1 MHFGFKHK
9 VEEEKLLKI
18 KCVWEHNG
26 NDSLIYSGN
35 LIGAYTRGVSKE
47 DALKK
52 MESEI
57 ISYCAWAG
65 QSVTLPLDIII
76 TQEKVSELN
85 IRDADSDVIFDSERT
100 GLTISEYNRLKEL
113 ALKSAADFYRLYD
126 SFPDKN
132 KSCLPERDTFYG
144 KVPRTA
150 KEMYQHTKNVTSYYW
165 GEIGVEVG
173 NEGTILEN
181 RTQGFEILEKNVNF
195 LESNVL
201 EGSYGELWSLSKALR
216 RFIWHDR
223 IHAKALY
230 RMGIK
235 TFGIEQIP
243 NIFNFEI

>member
-1 MHFGFKHK
+1 M
-9 VEEEKLLKI
+9 KI

-26 NDSLIYSGN
+26 NDSLIYSCN
-35 LIGAYTRGVSKE
+35 LIGAFTRGVSKE

-144 KVPRTA
+144 KIPRTA
-150 KEMYQHTKNVTSYYW
+150 EAMYQHTKNVNSYYW

-195 LESNVL
+195 LE
-201 EGSYGELWSLSKALR
+201 GSYGELWSLSKVLR

-223 IHAKALY
+223 IHAKAMY

>member
-1 MHFGFKHK
+1 M
-9 VEEEKLLKI
+9 KI

-26 NDSLIYSGN
+26 NDSLLYSGN
-35 LIGAYTRGVSKE
+35 FIGAFTRGVSKE

-52 MESEI
+52 MECEI

-100 GLTISEYNRLKEL
+100 RLTNNEYYRLKEL
-113 ALKSAADFYRLYD
+113 ALKSATDFYKLYD
-126 SFPDKN
+126 SFPNKN

-144 KVPRTA
+144 KAPRTA
-150 KEMYQHTKNVTSYYW
+150 EEMYQHTKNVNSYYW
-165 GEIGVEVG
+165 GEIGIEVG
-173 NEGTILEN
+173 NDGTILEN
-181 RTQGFEILEKNVNF
+181 RTQGFEILEKNDDF
-195 LESNVL
+195 LASNVL
-201 EGSYGELWSLSKALR
+201 EGSYGELWSLSKVLR

>member
-1 MHFGFKHK
+1 M
-9 VEEEKLLKI
+9 KI

-76 TQEKVSELN
+76 TQEKISELN

-100 GLTISEYNRLKEL
+100 GLTISDYNRLKEL

-150 KEMYQHTKNVTSYYW
+150 EEMYQHTKNVNSYYW
-165 GEIGVEVG
+165 GEIGEEVG

-181 RTQGFEILEKNVNF
+181 RTRGFEILEKSDGF
-195 LESNVL
+195 LEANVL
-201 EGSYGELWSLSKALR
+201 EGSYGELWSLSKVLR

-243 NIFNFEI
+243 NIFNFDI

>member
-1 MHFGFKHK
+1 M
-9 VEEEKLLKI
+9 KI

-100 GLTISEYNRLKEL
+100 GLTISDYNRLKEL
-113 ALKSAADFYRLYD
+113 ALESAADFYRLYD

-150 KEMYQHTKNVTSYYW
+150 EEMYQHTKNVNSYYW

-195 LESNVL
+195 LEANVL
-201 EGSYGELWSLSKALR
+201 EGSYGELWSLSKVLR

-243 NIFNFEI
+243 NIFKFEI

>member
-1 MHFGFKHK
+1 M
-9 VEEEKLLKI
+9 KI

-100 GLTISEYNRLKEL
+100 GLINSDYNMLKEL

-126 SFPDKN
+126 SLPDKN

-150 KEMYQHTKNVTSYYW
+150 KEMYQHTKNVNSYYW

-181 RTQGFEILEKNVNF
+181 RTRGFEILEKSDGF
-195 LESNVL
+195 LEANVL
-201 EGSYGELWSLSKALR
+201 EGSYGELWSLSKVLR

>member
-1 MHFGFKHK
+1 M
-9 VEEEKLLKI
+9 KI

-26 NDSLIYSGN
+26 NDSLIYSCN
-35 LIGAYTRGVSKE
+35 LIGAFTRGVSKE

-132 KSCLPERDTFYG
+132 KSCLPERETFYG

-150 KEMYQHTKNVTSYYW
+150 KEMYQHTKNVNSYYW

>member
-1 MHFGFKHK
+1 M
-9 VEEEKLLKI
+9 KI

-26 NDSLIYSGN
+26 NDSLLYSGN
-35 LIGAYTRGVSKE
+35 FIGAFTRGVSKE

-57 ISYCAWAG
+57 ISYCAWTS

-85 IRDADSDVIFDSERT
+85 VRDADSDVIFDSEQT
-100 GLTISEYNRLKEL
+100 GLTNSDYNRLKEL
-113 ALKSAADFYRLYD
+113 ALKSATDFYKLYD
-126 SFPDKN
+126 SFSDKN

-150 KEMYQHTKNVTSYYW
+150 EEMYQHTKNVNSYYW
-165 GEIGVEVG
+165 GEIGVEIG

-181 RTQGFEILEKNVNF
+181 RTRGFEILEKSDDF
-195 LESNVL
+195 LASKVL
-201 EGSYGELWSLSKALR
+201 EGSYGELWSLSKVLR

-223 IHAKALY
+223 IHAKAMY
-230 RMGIK
+230 RMGIR

-243 NIFNFEI
+243 NIFKFEI

>member
-1 MHFGFKHK
+1 M
-9 VEEEKLLKI
+9 KI

-35 LIGAYTRGVSKE
+35 LIGAFTRGVSKE

-100 GLTISEYNRLKEL
+100 GLTISDYNRLKEL

-150 KEMYQHTKNVTSYYW
+150 KEMYKHTKNVNSYYW

-181 RTQGFEILEKNVNF
+181 RTRGFEILEKSDGF
-195 LESNVL
+195 LEANVL
-201 EGSYGELWSLSKALR
+201 EGSYGELWSLSKVLR

-223 IHAKALY
+223 SHAKALY

>member
-1 MHFGFKHK
+1 M
-9 VEEEKLLKI
+9 KI

-100 GLTISEYNRLKEL
+100 GLTISDYNRLKEL

-150 KEMYQHTKNVTSYYW
+150 EEMYQHTKNVNSYYW

-181 RTQGFEILEKNVNF
+181 RTRGFEILEKRDGF
-195 LESNVL
+195 LEANVL
-201 EGSYGELWSLSKALR
+201 EGSYGELWSLSKVLR

-243 NIFNFEI
+243 NIFKFEI

>member
-1 MHFGFKHK
+1 M
-9 VEEEKLLKI
+9 KI

-52 MESEI
+52 MEREI
-57 ISYCAWAG
+57 ISYCAWTG

-76 TQEKVSELN
+76 TQENVSELS

-100 GLTISEYNRLKEL
+100 GLINSDYNMLKEL

-126 SFPDKN
+126 SLPDKN

-150 KEMYQHTKNVTSYYW
+150 KEMYQHTKNVNSYYW

-181 RTQGFEILEKNVNF
+181 RTRGFEILEKSDGF
-195 LESNVL
+195 LEANVL
-201 EGSYGELWSLSKALR
+201 EGSYGELWSLSKVLR

-243 NIFNFEI
+243 NIFKFEI

>member
-1 MHFGFKHK
+1 M
-9 VEEEKLLKI
+9 KI
-18 KCVWEHNG
+18 KCIWEHNG
-26 NDSLIYSGN
+26 NDSLLYSGN
-35 LIGAYTRGVSKE
+35 FIGAFTRGVSKE

-52 MESEI
+52 MESES
-57 ISYCAWAG
+57 ISYCAWTS

-85 IRDADSDVIFDSERT
+85 VRDADSDVIFDSERT
-100 GLTISEYNRLKEL
+100 GLTISDYNRLKEL
-113 ALKSAADFYRLYD
+113 ALKSATDFYRLYD

-150 KEMYQHTKNVTSYYW
+150 EEMYQHTKNVNSYYW

-181 RTQGFEILEKNVNF
+181 RIRGFEILEKSDGF
-195 LESNVL
+195 LGANVL
-201 EGSYGELWSLSKALR
+201 EGSYGELWSLSKVLR
-216 RFIWHDR
+216 RFLWHDR
-223 IHAKALY
+223 IHAKAMY

-243 NIFNFEI
+243 NLFNFEI

>member
-1 MHFGFKHK
+1 M
-9 VEEEKLLKI
+9 KI

-100 GLTISEYNRLKEL
+100 GLTISDYNRLKEL

-132 KSCLPERDTFYG
+132 KSCLPERDTFYD

-150 KEMYQHTKNVTSYYW
+150 EEMYQHTKNVNSYYW

-181 RTQGFEILEKNVNF
+181 RTRGFEILEKSDGF
-195 LESNVL
+195 LEANVL
-201 EGSYGELWSLSKALR
+201 EGSYGELWSLSKVLR

>member
-1 MHFGFKHK
+1 M
-9 VEEEKLLKI
+9 KI

-26 NDSLIYSGN
+26 NDSLLYSGN
-35 LIGAYTRGVSKE
+35 FIGAYTRGVSKE

-85 IRDADSDVIFDSERT
+85 VRDADSDVIFDSERT
-100 GLTISEYNRLKEL
+100 GLTISDYNRLKEL
-113 ALKSAADFYRLYD
+113 ALKSADDFYRLYE

-150 KEMYQHTKNVTSYYW
+150 EEMYQHTKNVNSYYW

-173 NEGTILEN
+173 NEGTILES
-181 RTQGFEILEKNVNF
+181 RTQGFEILEKNDNF
-195 LESNVL
+195 LEANVL
-201 EGSYGELWSLSKALR
+201 EGSYGELWSLSKVLR

>member
-1 MHFGFKHK
+1 M
-9 VEEEKLLKI
+9 KI
-18 KCVWEHNG
+18 KCIWEHNG
-26 NDSLIYSGN
+26 NDSLLYSGN
-35 LIGAYTRGVSKE
+35 FIGAFTRGVSKE

-57 ISYCAWAG
+57 ISYCAWTS

-85 IRDADSDVIFDSERT
+85 VRDADSDVIFDSERT
-100 GLTISEYNRLKEL
+100 GLTISDYNRLKEL
-113 ALKSAADFYRLYD
+113 ALKSATDFYRLYD

-150 KEMYQHTKNVTSYYW
+150 EEMYQHTKNVNSYYW

-181 RTQGFEILEKNVNF
+181 RIRGFEILEKSDGF
-195 LESNVL
+195 LGANVL
-201 EGSYGELWSLSKALR
+201 EGSYGELWSLSKVLR

-223 IHAKALY
+223 IHAKAMY

>member
-1 MHFGFKHK
+1 
-9 VEEEKLLKI
+9 LKI

-26 NDSLIYSGN
+26 NDSLLYSGN
-35 LIGAYTRGVSKE
+35 FIGAFTRGVSKK

-57 ISYCAWAG
+57 ISYCAWAV

-100 GLTISEYNRLKEL
+100 GLTISDYNRLKEL
-113 ALKSAADFYRLYD
+113 ALKSATDFYRLYD

-132 KSCLPERDTFYG
+132 KSCLPERETFYG

-150 KEMYQHTKNVTSYYW
+150 KEMYQHTKNVNSYYW
-165 GEIGVEVG
+165 GEIGVEAG
-173 NEGTILEN
+173 NEGTILES
-181 RTQGFEILEKNVNF
+181 RIRGFEILEKSDGF
-195 LESNVL
+195 LMSNVL
-201 EGSYGELWSLSKALR
+201 EGSYGELWSLSKVLR

-235 TFGIEQIP
+235 TFGIDQIP

>member
-1 MHFGFKHK
+1 M
-9 VEEEKLLKI
+9 KI

-26 NDSLIYSGN
+26 NDSLLYSGN
-35 LIGAYTRGVSKE
+35 FIGAFTRGVSKK

-57 ISYCAWAG
+57 ISYCAWAV

-100 GLTISEYNRLKEL
+100 GLTISDYNRLKEL
-113 ALKSAADFYRLYD
+113 ALKSATDFYRLYD

-132 KSCLPERDTFYG
+132 KSCLPERETFYG

-150 KEMYQHTKNVTSYYW
+150 KEMYQHTKNVNSYYW
-165 GEIGVEVG
+165 GEIGVEAG
-173 NEGTILEN
+173 NEGTILES
-181 RTQGFEILEKNVNF
+181 RIRGFEILEKSDGF
-195 LESNVL
+195 LMSNVL
-201 EGSYGELWSLSKALR
+201 EGSYGELWSLSKVLR

-235 TFGIEQIP
+235 TFGIDQIP

>member
-1 MHFGFKHK
+1 M
-9 VEEEKLLKI
+9 KI

-26 NDSLIYSGN
+26 NDSLIYSCN
-35 LIGAYTRGVSKE
+35 LIGAFTRGMSKK

-65 QSVTLPLDIII
+65 QSVTLPLDIVI

-100 GLTISEYNRLKEL
+100 GLTISDYNRLKEL
-113 ALKSAADFYRLYD
+113 ALKSATDFYRLYD

-132 KSCLPERDTFYG
+132 KSCLPERETFYG

-150 KEMYQHTKNVTSYYW
+150 KEMYQHTKNVNSYYW
-165 GEIGVEVG
+165 GEIGVGIG

-181 RTQGFEILEKNVNF
+181 RTRGFEILEKIEDF
-195 LESNVL
+195 LGANVL
-201 EGSYGELWSLSKALR
+201 EGSYGELWSLSKVLR

>member
-1 MHFGFKHK
+1 M
-9 VEEEKLLKI
+9 KI

-100 GLTISEYNRLKEL
+100 GLTISDYNRLKEL
-113 ALKSAADFYRLYD
+113 ALESAADFYRLYD

-150 KEMYQHTKNVTSYYW
+150 EEMYQHTKNVNSYYW

-173 NEGTILEN
+173 NEGTILES
-181 RTQGFEILEKNVNF
+181 RIRGFEILEKSDGF
-195 LESNVL
+195 LMSNVL
-201 EGSYGELWSLSKALR
+201 EGSYGELWSLSKVLR

>member
-1 MHFGFKHK
+1 M
-9 VEEEKLLKI
+9 KI

-100 GLTISEYNRLKEL
+100 GLINSDYNMLKEL

-126 SFPDKN
+126 SLPDKN

-150 KEMYQHTKNVTSYYW
+150 KEMYQHTKNVNSYYW

-181 RTQGFEILEKNVNF
+181 RTQGFEILEKRDGF
-195 LESNVL
+195 LEANVL
-201 EGSYGELWSLSKALR
+201 EGSYGELWSLSKVLR

-243 NIFNFEI
+243 NIFKFEI

>member
-9 VEEEKLLKI
+9 AEEEKLLKI

-35 LIGAYTRGVSKE
+35 LIGVYTRGVSKE

-100 GLTISEYNRLKEL
+100 GLTISDYNRLKEL

-150 KEMYQHTKNVTSYYW
+150 EEMYQHTKNVNSYYW

-181 RTQGFEILEKNVNF
+181 RTRGFEILEKSDGF
-195 LESNVL
+195 LEANVL
-201 EGSYGELWSLSKALR
+201 EGSYGELWSLSKVLR